1 MKKRRRIV
9 VNASTVLISGGYFLS
24 INIIQGLIESDKF
37 ELFIVC
43 PNRKKYSSCLS
54 KNSHLMI
61 VPRWQLQRIFRL
73 ILDNIW
79 LPKLIRK
86 LDPDLVFSL
95 TNIPAK
101 TSYRQFF
108 LHDNPFFG
116 EKKLREFKLPN
127 TQILLHKLRS
137 RVILGKLKY
146 IDLLLVQS
154 DYHRKKFL
162 KILSGSIQ
170 IEILPPVVPTFLK
183 SDADFIASSVPH
195 EKKKILC
202 LSRYYE
208 HKNLEILVE
217 LGKLIQ
223 KLKLP
228 LIIYLTLNE
237 NQHKKVRSLINSLA
251 ANKLSDTIKNIGKVK
266 HENIQPLIEECDA
279 LLLPSLLE
287 SFSLVFMEAWAMQ
300 KPLFVS
306 NVDSIRNTCG
316 DAAFYFDPHS
326 AKDILKVINE
336 TFSDP
341 DRIKEVVLKGKSL
354 LAEMPKREDFVNLVS
369 RSNAS

>member
-24 INIIQGLIESDKF
+24 INIIQGLIESNKF

-54 KNSHLMI
+54 ENSHLI
-61 VPRWQLQRIFRL
+61 VVPRWQLQRIFRL
-73 ILDNIW
+73 ILDSIW

-116 EKKLREFKLPN
+116 EKKLREFKLPYM
-127 TQILLHKLRS
+127 QVLLHKLRS
-137 RVILGKLKY
+137 RVILGRLKY

-154 DYHRKKFL
+154 DYHRQKFL
-162 KILSGSIQ
+162 KILPGGIQ
-170 IEILPPVVPTFLK
+170 IEILPPVVPNFVK
-183 SDADFIASSVPH
+183 SDVDYIAPRMPH

-208 HKNLEILVE
+208 HKNLEIFVE

-223 KLKLP
+223 KHKLP
-228 LIIYLTLNE
+228 FIIYLTLNE

-251 ANKLSDTIKNIGKVK
+251 TKKLSDTIQNRGKVK

-279 LLLPSLLE
+279 LILPSLLE
-287 SFSLVFMEAWAMQ
+287 SFSLVFMEAWAMK
-300 KPLFVS
+300 KPLFTS
-306 NVDSIRNTCG
+306 DVDSIRDTCG
-316 DAAFYFDPHS
+316 DAAFYFNPHS

-341 DRIKEVVLKGKSL
+341 EQIREAVVKGNSL
-354 LAEMPKREDFVNLVS
+354 LAEMPKREDIVNLVS
-369 RSNAS
+369 QNNVS